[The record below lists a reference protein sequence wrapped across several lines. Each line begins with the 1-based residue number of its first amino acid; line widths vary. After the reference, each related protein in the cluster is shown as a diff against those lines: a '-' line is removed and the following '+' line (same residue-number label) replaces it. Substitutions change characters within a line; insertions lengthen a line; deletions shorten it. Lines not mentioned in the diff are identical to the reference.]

1 MSVTTIAT
9 IAEVFAENGGPGS
22 LFHALRAKDERRA
35 AGNEGI
41 GNRRAPRICLARQRG
56 DCTRPVYVSK
66 RGKSRRP
73 SGR

>member
-1 MSVTTIAT
+1 MTMSVTTIAT

-41 GNRRAPRICLARQRG
+41 GNRRESPAC
-56 DCTRPVYVSK
+56 C
-66 RGKSRRP
+66 
-73 SGR
+73 GRSIRTWFC